1 MSHMNV
7 HQRMTSA
14 EEDLNNQVDR
24 KTYSVGN
31 FSEDISLFP
40 QLLLLLNRLMNK
52 LSMVAGMEVIH
63 GLSDTDF
70 YSSRPVCY
78 GHC

>member
-31 FSEDISLFP
+31 FSEVISLFP

-52 LSMVAGMEVIH
+52 LSTVSGMEVIH